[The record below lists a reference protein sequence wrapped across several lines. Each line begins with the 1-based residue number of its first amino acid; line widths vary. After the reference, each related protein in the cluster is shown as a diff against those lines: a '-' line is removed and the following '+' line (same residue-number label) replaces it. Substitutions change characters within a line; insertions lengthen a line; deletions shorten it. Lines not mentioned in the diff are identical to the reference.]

1 MLKIFFH
8 LVALYHDKN
17 TSKHVITYIGRNI
30 IKHGIISLDITLQN
44 LEFTAK
50 KKLTSMWLSK
60 LQLLL
65 LGTPCDETSQ
75 LCSWNYCKFCQARH
89 TVGELKIYYNT

>member
-1 MLKIFFH
+1 MDIVIFEKRAKANNINNVKVFFH

-50 KKLTSMWLSK
+50 KKLTSM
-60 LQLLL
+60 
-65 LGTPCDETSQ
+65 
-75 LCSWNYCKFCQARH
+75 
-89 TVGELKIYYNT
+89 

>member
-1 MLKIFFH
+1 MLKFLFH

-30 IKHGIISLDITLQN
+30 IKHGIISLDKTLQN

-50 KKLTSMWLSK
+50 KKINIK
-60 LQLLL
+60 VI
-65 LGTPCDETSQ
+65 
-75 LCSWNYCKFCQARH
+75 K
-89 TVGELKIYYNT
+89 

>member
-1 MLKIFFH
+1 MLKFFFH
-8 LVALYHDKN
+8 LVTLYHDKN

-50 KKLTSMWLSK
+50 KKINIK
-60 LQLLL
+60 VI
-65 LGTPCDETSQ
+65 
-75 LCSWNYCKFCQARH
+75 K
-89 TVGELKIYYNT
+89 

>member
-8 LVALYHDKN
+8 LAALYHDKN
-17 TSKHVITYIGRNI
+17 TSKYVITYIGRNI

-50 KKLTSMWLSK
+50 KKLTSM
-60 LQLLL
+60 
-65 LGTPCDETSQ
+65 
-75 LCSWNYCKFCQARH
+75 
-89 TVGELKIYYNT
+89 

>member
-1 MLKIFFH
+1 MDIVIFKKRAKANNINNVKVFFH
-8 LVALYHDKN
+8 LIALYHDKN

-50 KKLTSMWLSK
+50 KKINIK
-60 LQLLL
+60 VI
-65 LGTPCDETSQ
+65 
-75 LCSWNYCKFCQARH
+75 K
-89 TVGELKIYYNT
+89 